1 MGDMSHEPS
10 MEDILSSIKKII
22 AEDGDKPTVPR
33 LRRAVP
39 RDEAGTAPAAA
50 TEIDVLEL
58 TDAVNEAETE
68 AESVAVPTAMVVP
81 EPVVTR
87 PVASLTS
94 ARIEKPIETP
104 SQPVSADMILA
115 EASASAS
122 RNAFAQINKA
132 KAQAIPADPTHNA
145 IEAMVS
151 DMIRPML
158 KEWLDANLPRVV
170 EKMVAKEIARLRED

>member
-10 MEDILSSIKKII
+10 MEEILSSIKKII
-22 AEDGDKPTVPR
+22 AEDGDKPSVPR
-33 LRRAVP
+33 LRRAAS
-39 RDEAGTAPAAA
+39 RDDAGITAAA
-50 TEIDVLEL
+50 PTEIDVLEL
-58 TDAVNEAETE
+58 TDAVNEAE
-68 AESVAVPTAMVVP
+68 AESVAEPTVVAVP
-81 EPVVTR
+81 EPVIAR

-94 ARIEKPIETP
+94 ARIEKPLETP
-104 SQPVSADMILA
+104 PQPVSEDMILA
-115 EASASAS
+115 EASATAS

-132 KAQAIPADPTHNA
+132 KTQALPTDPTHNA

>member
-10 MEDILSSIKKII
+10 MEEILSSIKKII

-39 RDEAGTAPAAA
+39 RDEAGTPPVA
-50 TEIDVLEL
+50 TAEIDVLEL
-58 TDAVNEAETE
+58 TDAVNEAE
-68 AESVAVPTAMVVP
+68 AESVAAPTVVSVPD
-81 EPVVTR
+81 PVVTR

-104 SQPVSADMILA
+104 SQPVSDDMILA